1 MGMAEVQQP
10 ITGKVADI
18 LDRYSLVINRGQGAG
33 VEVGMIFLVMGLGG
47 SITDPDTGEDLGPRP
62 IEKLRV
68 KVTDVHEK
76 FSIAETYRIVT
87 PPTLTSFIQ
96 EVGGIQ
102 PIHDIFLEQQRP
114 QREYVAGAP
123 SSREPTPMSPDV
135 DVKVGDTVRQL
146 VR

>member
-1 MGMAEVQQP
+1 MAEVTP

-18 LDRYSLVINRGQGAG
+18 LDRYSLVINRGREAG

-47 SITDPDTGEDLGPRP
+47 SIIDPDTGEDLGPRP

-68 KVTDVHEK
+68 KVADVHEK

-87 PPTLTSFIQ
+87 PPDFAAFVREAAMGSS
-96 EVGGIQ
+96 
-102 PIHDIFLEQQRP
+102 IHEMLRQQHEP

-123 SSREPTPMSPDV
+123 PSRELTPTSPVV

-146 VR
+146 VH